1 MLLYKAL
8 MQSQLKYLIIYG
20 SIRTKNKVL
29 NNIFNLP
36 IMYPTISLY
45 EDVVKSV
52 LAIMGTYKLQLL
64 LYVFKC
70 INNIGYH
77 TIQFWRNQQLIETRN
92 RPNLLVAWYRL
103 EITKLR
109 IEYILT
115 REYNNLT
122 LNLKNIN
129 KISLFKTR
137 LKNIYIKAFL
147 NFYSII

>member
-1 MLLYKAL
+1 

-77 TIQFWRNQQLIETRN
+77 TIQF
-92 RPNLLVAWYRL
+92 
-103 EITKLR
+103 
-109 IEYILT
+109 
-115 REYNNLT
+115 
-122 LNLKNIN
+122 
-129 KISLFKTR
+129 
-137 LKNIYIKAFL
+137 
-147 NFYSII
+147 